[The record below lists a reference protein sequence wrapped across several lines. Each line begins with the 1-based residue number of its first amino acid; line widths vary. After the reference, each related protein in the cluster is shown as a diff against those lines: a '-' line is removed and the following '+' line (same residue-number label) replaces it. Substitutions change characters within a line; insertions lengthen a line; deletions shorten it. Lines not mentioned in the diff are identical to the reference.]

1 MSAALILKRASAS
14 RPSGQWRDDDYEEDG
29 VPPKP
34 GPLRSFFP
42 GASLFP
48 GAQGNISRRTRHLSP
63 RAVAC
68 RPCNGSVD
76 EGGRRHLSR
85 APPCSPTRSRGRQT
99 QSDRSQPL
107 CPPGQ
112 LPLPNARR
120 DQRLKRKPRKAVAY
134 GRRPFFGAPP
144 ERPLSAGLW
153 PATQEGCERV
163 DASFTILP

>member
-1 MSAALILKRASAS
+1 MSHVDASLSSCCARTRRTAS
-14 RPSGQWRDDDYEEDG
+14 LLSPA
-29 VPPKP
+29 
-34 GPLRSFFP
+34 PLRSFFL

-63 RAVAC
+63 QAVAC

-120 DQRLKRKPRKAVAY
+120 DQRLKRKPRRPSPTDGGLFWSATLGGAVARNA
-134 GRRPFFGAPP
+134 RRV
-144 ERPLSAGLW
+144 R
-153 PATQEGCERV
+153 TR
-163 DASFTILP
+163 